1 MVTKDAEHKF
11 DLSLQLG
18 DLKTAYNIALE
29 NEVISKYSKISV
41 LIFRFLP
48 MIYSLSVKIEFF
60 FGDRGHSVTVVLS
73 NAVTLAFKG
82 VL

>member
-1 MVTKDAEHKF
+1 MSQMRF
-11 DLSLQLG
+11 YLSFSKLVF
-18 DLKTAYNIALE
+18 E
-29 NEVISKYSKISV
+29 NRNFFLFSNSAFSKYSKISV

-48 MIYSLSVKIEFF
+48 MIYSLSVKIEFL
-60 FGDRGHSVTVVLS
+60 FGGRGHSVTVVLS